1 MEFNTVAEADVL
13 MFRLIATIAT
23 NVEMNECLYEKHY
36 KCNRRDEDEGQV
48 EHSGAYYILGGL
60 K

>member
-48 EHSGAYYILGGL
+48 EHSGRTISLVG
-60 K
+60 